1 MRRLAFLIALVC
13 TLSQPASATI
23 VATLD
28 TRALVAESDQIV
40 RGRVVA
46 QMARWDDAHERI
58 FTDVTIRVDE
68 TYKGARTATL
78 LIRRQG
84 GSVGGIGMRTIGE
97 VEFAAEEEAF
107 LFLRRI
113 PHTNLFQTVA
123 LAQGKLRI
131 VRDRAGARV
140 VSDPRGATLMT
151 RDASGNAVLAP
162 GRPSTQPLAGFEAE
176 LRRLVG
182 ARR

>member
-1 MRRLAFLIALVC
+1 CSPCVTSAI
-13 TLSQPASATI
+13 ASACTRSPPACANI
-23 VATLD
+23 GATLD

-68 TYKGARTATL
+68 TFKGARTATL

-113 PHTNLFQTVA
+113 PHTNLLHTTA
-123 LAQGKLRI
+123 PAQGKLRI

-140 VSDPRGATLMT
+140 GSDPRGAPLMT
-151 RDASGNAVLAP
+151 RDAARNAVLAP
-162 GRPSTQPLAGFEAE
+162 GPPTTQP
-176 LRRLVG
+176 
-182 ARR
+182 